1 MSAPDTLTLA
11 SLRATDFAPGQL
23 GVLGDPIAHSLSPM
37 MHNAAIATLV
47 ATHPRLAG
55 VRYHRLHITAEELP
69 AALALLHAKR
79 FAGVNL
85 TVPHKIQALSIAESL
100 SPEARRAES
109 VNTLVRTSTG
119 WTGHTT
125 DGQGFLE
132 ALRERS
138 GRTTKGRPVI
148 LLGSGGAA
156 RAVAAACLADGCAS
170 LHLYNR
176 DAAKAADLAATLAD
190 PRAQSAG
197 LAEIKASPDAVIV
210 NCTTL
215 GLKPTDAS
223 PFPAA
228 LLAPGQFV
236 FDTTY
241 GSGASQLLNDAS
253 NRGIKACD
261 GRSMLRW
268 QGALA
273 FRLWNGIL
281 PPEAPMRAALGET
294 TPPIS

>member
-11 SLRATDFAPGQL
+11 SLRSTEFAPGQL
-23 GVLGDPIAHSLSPM
+23 GVLGDPIAHSLSPA

-47 ATHPRLAG
+47 ATNPHLTG

-69 AALALLHAKR
+69 EALALLHAKN
-79 FAGVNL
+79 FAGINL

-119 WTGHTT
+119 WAGHTT

-132 ALRERS
+132 ALRESS
-138 GRTTKGRPVI
+138 GRTTRGRPVI

-170 LHLYNR
+170 LDLHNR
-176 DAAKAADLAATLAD
+176 DAAKAAALASALAD
-190 PRAQSAG
+190 ARVHSAG

-241 GSGASQLLNDAS
+241 GSESSRLLKEA
-253 NRGIKACD
+253 RELGVACCD

-281 PPEAPMRAALGET
+281 PPEAPMRAALNESA
-294 TPPIS
+294 P

>member
-11 SLRATDFAPGQL
+11 LLRTTDFAPGQL
-23 GVLGDPIAHSLSPM
+23 GVLGDPIAHSLSPA
-37 MHNAAIATLV
+37 MHNAALATLLP
-47 ATHPRLAG
+47 THPRLAG
-55 VRYHRLHITAEELP
+55 VRYHRLHIVAEELP
-69 AALALLHAKR
+69 EALALLHRKG

-85 TVPHKIQALSIAESL
+85 TVPHKIQALAIAESL

-109 VNTLVRTSTG
+109 VNTLVRTATG
-119 WTGHTT
+119 WAGHTT

-170 LHLYNR
+170 LSLHNR
-176 DAAKAADLAATLAD
+176 DAAKAADLANALAD
-190 PRAQSAG
+190 PRVKAAG
-197 LAEIKASPDAVIV
+197 LAEIAASPEAVIV
-210 NCTTL
+210 NSTTL

-223 PFPAA
+223 PFPTA
-228 LLAPGQFV
+228 LLSPGQFV

-241 GSGASQLLNDAS
+241 GAESSRLLKDARE
-253 NRGIKACD
+253 RGVDGCD

-273 FRLWNGIL
+273 FRLWNGML

-294 TPPIS
+294 AP

>member
-1 MSAPDTLTLA
+1 MSAADTLTLA
-11 SLRATDFAPGQL
+11 SLRANEFAPGQL
-23 GVLGDPIAHSLSPM
+23 GVLGDPIAHSLSPA
-37 MHNAAIATLV
+37 MHNAAIATLLP
-47 ATHPRLAG
+47 TNPRLAG

-69 AALALLHAKR
+69 EALALLHAKG

-85 TVPHKIQALSIAESL
+85 TVPHKIRALSLAESL

-109 VNTLVRTSTG
+109 VNTLIRTATG
-119 WTGHTT
+119 WTGDTT

-132 ALRERS
+132 ALRERT
-138 GRTTKGRPVI
+138 GKTTKGRSVI

-156 RAVAAACLADGCAS
+156 RAVAAACLADGCTA
-170 LHLYNR
+170 LHLHNR
-176 DAAKAADLAATLAD
+176 DAAKAAALASALAD
-190 PRAQSAG
+190 PRVQAAG
-197 LAEIKASPDAVIV
+197 LAEIKAAPDAVIV

-223 PFPAA
+223 PFPVA
-228 LLAPGQFV
+228 LLAVGQFI

-241 GSGASQLLNDAS
+241 GSEASRLLKDT
-253 NRGIKACD
+253 REHGIAGCD

-273 FRLWNGIL
+273 FRLWNGML

-294 TPPIS
+294 AP

>member
-11 SLRATDFAPGQL
+11 SLRTTEFAPGQL
-23 GVLGDPIAHSLSPM
+23 GVLGDPIAHSLSPA
-37 MHNAAIATLV
+37 MHNAALATLL

-69 AALALLHAKR
+69 AALALLHAKG

-85 TVPHKIQALSIAESL
+85 TVPHKIQALSLAEAL

-109 VNTLVRTSTG
+109 VNTLVRTATG
-119 WTGHTT
+119 WAGHTT

-138 GRTTKGRPVI
+138 GRTTKGRPVV

-156 RAVAAACLADGCAS
+156 RAVAAACLADGCATLR
-170 LHLYNR
+170 LHNR
-176 DAAKAADLAATLAD
+176 DATKAAALAAALAD
-190 PRAQSAG
+190 PRVRAAG
-197 LAEIKASPDAVIV
+197 LAEIDASPEAVIV

-223 PFPAA
+223 PMPAER
-228 LLAPGQFV
+228 LARGQFV

-241 GSGASQLLNDAS
+241 GAEPSRLLKDA
-253 NRGIKACD
+253 RGRGVEGCD

-273 FRLWNGIL
+273 FRLWNGML

-294 TPPIS
+294 AP

>member
-11 SLRATDFAPGQL
+11 SLRTSEFAPGQL
-23 GVLGDPIAHSLSPM
+23 GVLGDPIAHSLSPA
-37 MHNAAIATLV
+37 MHNAAIATLLP
-47 ATHPRLAG
+47 TNPRLAG
-55 VRYHRLHITAEELP
+55 VRYHRLHVTAEELP
-69 AALALLHAKR
+69 AALALLHAKG

-85 TVPHKIQALSIAESL
+85 TVPHKIQALALAESL
-100 SPEARRAES
+100 SPEARQAES
-109 VNTLVRTSTG
+109 VNTLLRTASG
-119 WTGHTT
+119 WAGHTT

-138 GRTTKGRPVI
+138 GATTKGRPVI

-170 LHLYNR
+170 LNLHNR
-176 DAAKAADLAATLAD
+176 DAAKAAALAAALQD
-190 PRAQSAG
+190 PRVQAAG
-197 LAEIKASPDAVIV
+197 LAEIKASPGAVIV

-215 GLKPTDAS
+215 GLKPTDGS

-228 LLAPGQFV
+228 LLAAGQFV

-241 GSGASQLLNDAS
+241 GTEPSRLLKEARE
-253 NRGIKACD
+253 RGVACCD

-273 FRLWNGIL
+273 FRLWNGML
-281 PPEAPMRAALGET
+281 PPEAPMRAALGESA
-294 TPPIS
+294 P

>member
-11 SLRATDFAPGQL
+11 ALRTSTFAPGQL
-23 GVLGDPIAHSLSPM
+23 GVLGDPIAHSLSPA
-37 MHNAAIATLV
+37 MHDAALAMLLP
-47 ATHPRLAG
+47 THPRLAG

-69 AALALLHAKR
+69 AALTLLHGKG

-85 TVPHKIQALSIAESL
+85 TVPHKIQALTLVATL

-109 VNTLVRTSTG
+109 VNTLVRTPTG
-119 WTGHTT
+119 WAGHTT

-132 ALRERS
+132 ALRERT
-138 GRTTKGRPVI
+138 GGTTKDRPVI

-156 RAVAAACLADGCAS
+156 RAVAAACLDDGCAS
-170 LHLYNR
+170 LSLHNR
-176 DAAKAADLAATLAD
+176 DVAKAADLAATLGD
-190 PRAQSAG
+190 PRVRAAG
-197 LAEIKASPDAVIV
+197 LAEIKAAPDAVIV

-223 PFPAA
+223 PFPAEQ
-228 LLAPGQFV
+228 LAVGQFV

-241 GSGASQLLNDAS
+241 GAEPSRLLQDARE
-253 NRGIKACD
+253 RGVAGCD

-273 FRLWNGIL
+273 FRLWNGML
-281 PPEAPMRAALGET
+281 PPDAPMRTALGE
-294 TPPIS
+294 SAL

>member
-1 MSAPDTLTLA
+1 MSAPETLTLA
-11 SLRATDFAPGQL
+11 SLRTTEFAPGQL
-23 GVLGDPIAHSLSPM
+23 GVLGDPIAHSLSPA
-37 MHNAAIATLV
+37 MHNAAITTLLP
-47 ATHPRLAG
+47 TNPRLAG

-69 AALALLHAKR
+69 EALALLHAKG

-85 TVPHKIQALSIAESL
+85 TVPHKIQALAIAESL
-100 SPEARRAES
+100 SAEARRAES
-109 VNTLVRTSTG
+109 VNTLIRTATG
-119 WTGHTT
+119 WLGDTT

-138 GRTTKGRPVI
+138 GETTKGRPVI
-148 LLGSGGAA
+148 LLGAGGAA

-176 DAAKAADLAATLAD
+176 DAAKAAALASALAD
-190 PRAQSAG
+190 PRVRTAG
-197 LAEIKASPDAVIV
+197 LTEIKAAPDAVIV

-223 PFPAA
+223 PFPST
-228 LLAPGQFV
+228 LLAAGQFV

-241 GSGASQLLNDAS
+241 GGEPSRLLKDA
-253 NRGIKACD
+253 GEYCVAHCD

-273 FRLWNGIL
+273 FRLWNGML

-294 TPPIS
+294 AP

>member
-1 MSAPDTLTLA
+1 MSAPETITLA
-11 SLRATDFAPGQL
+11 SLRATDFAPSQL
-23 GVLGDPIAHSLSPM
+23 GVLGDPIAHSLSPA
-37 MHNAAIATLV
+37 MHNAALAKLV
-47 ATHPRLAG
+47 GTNPRLAG
-55 VRYHRLHITAEELP
+55 VRYHRLHITSAELP
-69 AALALLHAKR
+69 EALLLLHAKG

-85 TVPHKIQALSIAESL
+85 TVPHKIQALSLVESL

-109 VNTLVRTSTG
+109 VNTLVRTASG
-119 WTGHTT
+119 WAGHTT

-132 ALRERS
+132 ALRERT

-156 RAVAAACLADGCAS
+156 RAVAATCLDDGCLS
-170 LHLYNR
+170 LRLHNR
-176 DAAKAADLAATLAD
+176 DAVKAAHLAAALTDL
-190 PRAQSAG
+190 RARAAG
-197 LAEIKASPDAVIV
+197 LSEIKSSPDAVIV

-215 GLKPTDAS
+215 GLKPADAS

-228 LLAPGQFV
+228 LLAPGQFI

-241 GSGASQLLNDAS
+241 GSEPSRLLLDARDRS
-253 NRGIKACD
+253 IACCD

-281 PPEAPMRAALGET
+281 PPDAPMRDALGET
-294 TPPIS
+294 AL

>member
-11 SLRATDFAPGQL
+11 SLRTTEFAPGQL
-23 GVLGDPIAHSLSPM
+23 GVLGDPIAHSLSPA
-37 MHNAAIATLV
+37 MHNAALATLL

-69 AALALLHAKR
+69 TALALLHAKG

-85 TVPHKIQALSIAESL
+85 TVPHKIQALSLVEAL

-109 VNTLVRTSTG
+109 VNTLVRTATG
-119 WTGHTT
+119 WAGHTT

-138 GRTTKGRPVI
+138 GRTTKGRPVV

-156 RAVAAACLADGCAS
+156 RAVAAACLADGCATLR
-170 LHLYNR
+170 LHNR
-176 DAAKAADLAATLAD
+176 DATKAAALAAALAD
-190 PRAQSAG
+190 PRVRAAS
-197 LAEIKASPDAVIV
+197 LAEIDASPEAVIV

-223 PFPAA
+223 PLPAER
-228 LLAPGQFV
+228 LARGQFV

-241 GSGASQLLNDAS
+241 GAEPSRLLKDA
-253 NRGIKACD
+253 RGRGVDGCD

-273 FRLWNGIL
+273 FRLWNGML

-294 TPPIS
+294 AP

>member
-11 SLRATDFAPGQL
+11 SLRTTEFAPGQL
-23 GVLGDPIAHSLSPM
+23 GVLGDPIAHSLSPA
-37 MHNAAIATLV
+37 MHNAAIATLLP
-47 ATHPRLAG
+47 TNPRLAG

-69 AALALLHAKR
+69 EALALLHVKG

-85 TVPHKIQALSIAESL
+85 TVPHKIQALSLAESL

-109 VNTLVRTSTG
+109 VNTLIRTATG
-119 WTGHTT
+119 WAGDTT

-132 ALRERS
+132 ALRERT
-138 GRTTKGRPVI
+138 GKTTKGRSVI

-156 RAVAAACLADGCAS
+156 RAVAAACLADGCTA
-170 LHLYNR
+170 LHLHNR
-176 DAAKAADLAATLAD
+176 DAAKAADLASALAD
-190 PRAQSAG
+190 PRVQAAG
-197 LAEIKASPDAVIV
+197 LAEIKAAPDAVIV
-210 NCTTL
+210 NCPTL
-215 GLKPTDAS
+215 GLKPNDAS
-223 PFPAA
+223 PFPSA
-228 LLAPGQFV
+228 LLAAGQFV

-241 GSGASQLLNDAS
+241 GSEPSSLLKDARERS
-253 NRGIKACD
+253 IACCD

-273 FRLWNGIL
+273 FRLWNGML

-294 TPPIS
+294 AP

>member
-1 MSAPDTLTLA
+1 MSAPETLTLT
-11 SLRATDFAPGQL
+11 SLRTAEFAPGQL
-23 GVLGDPIAHSLSPM
+23 GVLGDPIAHSLSPA
-37 MHNAAIATLV
+37 MHNAALAALLP
-47 ATHPRLAG
+47 THPRLAG

-69 AALALLHAKR
+69 AALALLHAKG

-85 TVPHKIQALSIAESL
+85 TVPHKIQALTIAESL

-109 VNTLVRTSTG
+109 VNTLARTATG
-119 WTGHTT
+119 WAGHTT

-132 ALRERS
+132 ALRERT
-138 GRTTKGRPVI
+138 GRTTRGRPVV

-156 RAVAAACLADGCAS
+156 RAVAAACLDDGCAA
-170 LHLYNR
+170 LNLYNR
-176 DAAKAADLAATLAD
+176 DANKAADLAAALAD
-190 PRAQSAG
+190 PRVRAAG
-197 LAEIKASPDAVIV
+197 LADIAASSEAVIV

-228 LLAPGQFV
+228 QLAAGQFV

-241 GSGASQLLNDAS
+241 GAAPSRLLQDAEA
-253 NRGIKACD
+253 RGVARCD

-273 FRLWNGIL
+273 FRLWNGML
-281 PPEAPMRAALGET
+281 PPEAPMRAALGESA
-294 TPPIS
+294 P

>member
-11 SLRATDFAPGQL
+11 SLRTTDFAPGQL
-23 GVLGDPIAHSLSPM
+23 GVLGDPIAHSLSPA
-37 MHNAAIATLV
+37 MHNAALTQLLP
-47 ATHPRLAG
+47 THPRLAG

-69 AALALLHAKR
+69 AALTLLHAKG

-85 TVPHKIQALSIAESL
+85 TVPHKIQALTLVGSL

-109 VNTLVRTSTG
+109 VNTLVRTPVS
-119 WTGHTT
+119 WDGHTT

-132 ALRERS
+132 ALRERA
-138 GRTTKGRPVI
+138 GGTTKGRPVI

-156 RAVAAACLADGCAS
+156 RAVAAACLDDGCAS
-170 LHLYNR
+170 LSLHNR
-176 DAAKAADLAATLAD
+176 DVAKAAELAATLAD
-190 PRAQSAG
+190 PRVRAG
-197 LAEIKASPDAVIV
+197 GLTEIKASPDAVIV

-223 PFPAA
+223 PFPAE
-228 LLAPGQFV
+228 LLAVGQFV

-241 GSGASQLLNDAS
+241 GAEPSRLLKDA
-253 NRGIKACD
+253 RALGIAGCD

-273 FRLWNGIL
+273 FRLWNGKL
-281 PPEAPMRAALGET
+281 PPDAPMRSALGE
-294 TPPIS
+294 SAL

>member
-11 SLRATDFAPGQL
+11 SLRTAAFAPGQL
-23 GVLGDPIAHSLSPM
+23 GVLGDPIAHSLSPA
-37 MHNAAIATLV
+37 MHNAALATLLP
-47 ATHPRLAG
+47 THPRLAG

-69 AALALLHAKR
+69 EALTLLHAQG

-85 TVPHKIQALSIAESL
+85 TVPHKIQALTLVETL
-100 SPEARRAES
+100 SPEAKRAAS
-109 VNTLVRTSTG
+109 VNTLVRTPTG
-119 WTGHTT
+119 WAGHTT

-132 ALRERS
+132 ALRERT
-138 GRTTKGRPVI
+138 GGTTKGRPVI

-156 RAVAAACLADGCAS
+156 RAVAAACLADGCAE
-170 LHLYNR
+170 LRVYNR
-176 DAAKAADLAATLAD
+176 DVAKAADLATALAD
-190 PRAQSAG
+190 PRVRAAG
-197 LAEIKASPDAVIV
+197 LTEIKASSDAVIV

-223 PFPAA
+223 PFPAE
-228 LLAPGQFV
+228 LLASGQFV

-241 GSGASQLLNDAS
+241 GAEPSRLLKDAAA
-253 NRGIKACD
+253 RDVAGCD

-273 FRLWNGIL
+273 FRLWNGML
-281 PPEAPMRAALGET
+281 PPEAPMRAALGE
-294 TPPIS
+294 SAL

>member
-11 SLRATDFAPGQL
+11 SLRTTDFAPGQL
-23 GVLGDPIAHSLSPM
+23 GVLGDPIAHSLSPA
-37 MHNAAIATLV
+37 MHNAALAKLLPTN
-47 ATHPRLAG
+47 PRLAG

-69 AALALLHAKR
+69 EALALLHAKG

-85 TVPHKIQALSIAESL
+85 TVPHKIQALSLVEAL
-100 SPEARRAES
+100 SPEASCAES
-109 VNTLVRTSTG
+109 VNTLTRTPTG

-132 ALRERS
+132 ALRERT
-138 GRTTKGRPVI
+138 GRTTNGRPVI

-156 RAVAAACLADGCAS
+156 RAVAAACLDDGCAS
-170 LHLYNR
+170 LHLHNR
-176 DAAKAADLAATLAD
+176 DAAKAAALASALAD
-190 PRAQSAG
+190 PRVQSAG
-197 LAEIKASPDAVIV
+197 LVEIKASPEAVIV

-223 PFPAA
+223 PFPSE
-228 LLAPGQFV
+228 LLAAGQFI

-241 GSGASQLLNDAS
+241 GSESSRLLKDA
-253 NRGIKACD
+253 RERDIACCD

-273 FRLWNGIL
+273 FRVWNGML
-281 PPEAPMRAALGET
+281 PPEASMRDALGET
-294 TPPIS
+294 AP

>member
-1 MSAPDTLTLA
+1 
-11 SLRATDFAPGQL
+11 
-23 GVLGDPIAHSLSPM
+23 
-37 MHNAAIATLV
+37 
-47 ATHPRLAG
+47 

-69 AALALLHAKR
+69 EALALLHAKG

-85 TVPHKIQALSIAESL
+85 TVPHKIQALSLAESL

-109 VNTLVRTSTG
+109 VNTLIRTATG
-119 WTGHTT
+119 WAGDTT

-132 ALRERS
+132 ALRERT
-138 GRTTKGRPVI
+138 GKTTKGRPVI

-156 RAVAAACLADGCAS
+156 RAVAAACLADGCSALY
-170 LHLYNR
+170 LHNR
-176 DAAKAADLAATLAD
+176 NVAKAAALATALAD
-190 PRAQSAG
+190 PRAQAAG
-197 LAEIKASPDAVIV
+197 LTEIKAAPDAVIV

-223 PFPAA
+223 PFPSA
-228 LLAPGQFV
+228 LLAAGQFV

-241 GSGASQLLNDAS
+241 GSEASRLLKDAS
-253 NRGIKACD
+253 EYCVAHCD

-273 FRLWNGIL
+273 FRLWNGML

-294 TPPIS
+294 AP

>member
-11 SLRATDFAPGQL
+11 SLRTTEFAPGQL
-23 GVLGDPIAHSLSPM
+23 GVLGDPIAHSLSPA
-37 MHNAAIATLV
+37 MHNAAIATLLP
-47 ATHPRLAG
+47 TNPRLAG
-55 VRYHRLHITAEELP
+55 VRYHRLHVTAEELP
-69 AALALLHAKR
+69 AALALLHAKG

-85 TVPHKIQALSIAESL
+85 TVPHKIQALALAESL
-100 SPEARRAES
+100 SPEARQAES
-109 VNTLVRTSTG
+109 VNTLLRTASG
-119 WTGHTT
+119 WAGHTT

-138 GRTTKGRPVI
+138 GATTKGRPVI

-170 LHLYNR
+170 LNLHNR
-176 DAAKAADLAATLAD
+176 DAAKAAALAAALQD
-190 PRAQSAG
+190 PRVQAAG
-197 LAEIKASPDAVIV
+197 LAEIKASPGAVIV

-215 GLKPTDAS
+215 GLKPTDGS

-228 LLAPGQFV
+228 LLAAGQFV

-241 GSGASQLLNDAS
+241 GTEPSRLLNEARE
-253 NRGIKACD
+253 RGVACCD

-273 FRLWNGIL
+273 FRLWNGML
-281 PPEAPMRAALGET
+281 PPEAPMRAALGESA
-294 TPPIS
+294 P

>member
-11 SLRATDFAPGQL
+11 SLRTAAFAPGQL
-23 GVLGDPIAHSLSPM
+23 GVLGDPIAHSLSPA
-37 MHNAAIATLV
+37 MHNAALATLLP
-47 ATHPRLAG
+47 THPRLTG

-69 AALALLHAKR
+69 EALTLLHALG

-85 TVPHKIQALSIAESL
+85 TVPHKIQALTLVETL
-100 SPEARRAES
+100 SPEAKRAAS
-109 VNTLVRTSTG
+109 VNTLVRMSTG
-119 WTGHTT
+119 WAGHTT

-138 GRTTKGRPVI
+138 GRTTPGRPVI

-156 RAVAAACLADGCAS
+156 RAVAAACLADGCAELS
-170 LHLYNR
+170 LHNR
-176 DAAKAADLAATLAD
+176 DVAKAADLATALAD
-190 PRAQSAG
+190 PRVRADG
-197 LAEIKASPDAVIV
+197 LTEIKASSDAVII

-223 PFPAA
+223 PFPAE
-228 LLAPGQFV
+228 LLAIGQFV

-241 GSGASQLLNDAS
+241 GAEPSRLLKDATD
-253 NRGIKACD
+253 RGIASCD

-273 FRLWNGIL
+273 FRLWNGML
-281 PPEAPMRAALGET
+281 PPEAPMRAALGE
-294 TPPIS
+294 SAL

>member
-11 SLRATDFAPGQL
+11 SLRTSKFAPGQL
-23 GVLGDPIAHSLSPM
+23 GVLGDPIAHSLSPA
-37 MHNAAIATLV
+37 MHNAALAKLLPTN
-47 ATHPRLAG
+47 TRLAG

-69 AALALLHAKR
+69 EALSLLHAKG

-85 TVPHKIQALSIAESL
+85 TVPHKIQALSLVESL

-109 VNTLVRTSTG
+109 VNTLVRTASG

-132 ALRERS
+132 ALRERT
-138 GRTTKGRPVI
+138 GRTTRGRPVI

-156 RAVAAACLADGCAS
+156 RAVAAACLDDGCTS
-170 LHLYNR
+170 LHLHNR
-176 DAAKAADLAATLAD
+176 DAAKAANLASALAD
-190 PRAQSAG
+190 PRVQAAG
-197 LAEIKASPDAVIV
+197 LAEIKADPSAVVV

-228 LLAPGQFV
+228 LLAAGQFV
-236 FDTTY
+236 IDTTY
-241 GSGASQLLNDAS
+241 GSEASHLLKDARE
-253 NRGIKACD
+253 RGIACCD

-273 FRLWNGIL
+273 FRLWNGML
-281 PPEAPMRAALGET
+281 PPEAPMRGALGET
-294 TPPIS
+294 AP

>member
-11 SLRATDFAPGQL
+11 SLSSTEFAPGQL
-23 GVLGDPIAHSLSPM
+23 GVLGDPIAHSLSPA

-47 ATHPRLAG
+47 ATNPRLTG

-69 AALALLHAKR
+69 EALALLHAKG
-79 FAGVNL
+79 FAGINL

-119 WTGHTT
+119 WAGHTT

-176 DAAKAADLAATLAD
+176 DAIKAADLAATLAD
-190 PRAQSAG
+190 PRVQSAG
-197 LAEIKASPDAVIV
+197 LPEIKAAPDAVIV

-215 GLKPTDAS
+215 GLKPTDVS
-223 PFPAA
+223 PFPAS
-228 LLAPGQFV
+228 LLAPEQFV

-241 GSGASQLLNDAS
+241 GSESSRLLKDAS
-253 NRGIKACD
+253 ERGIKACD

-281 PPEAPMRAALGET
+281 PPEAPMRAALNESA
-294 TPPIS
+294 P

>member
-11 SLRATDFAPGQL
+11 SLRTTDFAPGQL
-23 GVLGDPIAHSLSPM
+23 GVLGDPIAHSLSPA
-37 MHNAAIATLV
+37 MHNAALATLLP
-47 ATHPRLAG
+47 TNPRLAG
-55 VRYHRLHITAEELP
+55 VRYHRLHITADELP
-69 AALALLHAKR
+69 EALALLHAKG

-85 TVPHKIQALSIAESL
+85 TVPHKIQALSLAESL
-100 SPEARRAES
+100 SSEARRAES
-109 VNTLVRTSTG
+109 VNTLVRTATG
-119 WTGHTT
+119 WAGDTT

-138 GRTTKGRPVI
+138 GRTTKDRPVI

-156 RAVAAACLADGCAS
+156 RAVAAACLADGCSS
-170 LHLYNR
+170 LRLYNR
-176 DAAKAADLAATLAD
+176 DVAKALALAATLAD
-190 PRAQSAG
+190 PRILAAG
-197 LAEIKASPDAVIV
+197 LDQITASPDAVIV

-223 PFPAA
+223 PFPVA
-228 LLAPGQFV
+228 LLVAGQFV

-241 GSGASQLLNDAS
+241 GSEASRLLKDAS
-253 NRGIKACD
+253 EYCVAHCD

-273 FRLWNGIL
+273 FRLWNGML
-281 PPEAPMRAALGET
+281 PPEAPMRAAPGEAA
-294 TPPIS
+294 P

>member
-11 SLRATDFAPGQL
+11 ALRTTDFAPGQL
-23 GVLGDPIAHSLSPM
+23 GVLGDPIAHSLSPA
-37 MHNAAIATLV
+37 MHNAALAALLP
-47 ATHPRLAG
+47 THPRLAG

-69 AALALLHAKR
+69 ETLLQLHAKG

-85 TVPHKIQALSIAESL
+85 TVPHKIQALALVENL

-109 VNTLVRTSTG
+109 VNTLVRTPTG
-119 WTGHTT
+119 WAGHTT

-138 GRTTKGRPVI
+138 GRTTKGRAVI

-156 RAVAAACLADGCAS
+156 RAVAAACLDDGCAS
-170 LHLYNR
+170 LSLHNR
-176 DAAKAADLAATLAD
+176 DVAKATDLAAALAD
-190 PRAQSAG
+190 PRVRAAG
-197 LAEIKASPDAVIV
+197 LADIKASPAAVIV

-223 PFPAA
+223 PFPAT

-241 GSGASQLLNDAS
+241 GGESSRLLSEAAEL
-253 NRGIKACD
+253 GIKSCD
-261 GRSMLRW
+261 GRAMLRW

-273 FRLWNGIL
+273 FRLWHGML
-281 PPEAPMRAALGET
+281 PPDAPMRAALGENA
-294 TPPIS
+294 P